1 LVLLPN
7 EVATTL
13 SSTCNQQKGCLKV
26 MQYLKYNK
34 TKQNKKI
41 KMQSKLINK
50 EYLPKGLH
58 TNPLNLFQ
66 TSFR

>member
-1 LVLLPN
+1 
-7 EVATTL
+7 
-13 SSTCNQQKGCLKV
+13 